1 VRILDERGKLF
12 GIINLFDLVVLAL
25 IIAIVCGL
33 YLKLKPGGKAR
44 QIAEVEVTVMAPFVR
59 PQAAEAV
66 KVGDR
71 LVANGNFTDARIV
84 DVRVEPGLIATTK
97 ADGTRLLT
105 RDPYNVDVYATIR
118 GKAAL
123 DQPDLEVGGQEVRIG
138 KEFYLKTQ
146 TVELK
151 GEVIGIKIPSREQE
165 KQQQ

>member
-1 VRILDERGKLF
+1 MRLLDEHGKLF
-12 GIINLFDLVVLAL
+12 GIINLFDLVVLVLVIGVA
-25 IIAIVCGL
+25 CGL
-33 YLKLKPGGKAR
+33 YLKLKPAGKAHE
-44 QIAEVEVTVMAPFVR
+44 IAEVEVTVMAPFVR

-71 LVANGNFTDARIV
+71 LVASGKFTDARIV

-105 RDPYNVDVYATIR
+105 RDPYNKDVYATIR
-118 GKAAL
+118 GKAAI
-123 DQPDLEVGGQEVRIG
+123 DQPDLRVGGQEVRIG

-151 GEVIGIKIPSREQE
+151 AEVIDIKILSEEQE
-165 KQQQ
+165 